1 VRHWLKEKRVS
12 REALILLV
20 CLFLSLFHNLGFFR
34 KVVAAYPL
42 SLGHGV
48 FLLSLW
54 VVLTGLSFLL
64 FSLLA
69 VGRALKPVLLFALVL
84 ASLISFMTN
93 SFGVVA
99 DETMILN
106 MVKTD
111 PGEIRDLL
119 GWKLFAYVFLLG
131 ILPAAGLWLAKVKQE
146 SWRRALF
153 LRARS
158 VGVATLIVAAAVALN
173 GKFYASFFR
182 EHKEIRSYINP
193 AYSIYSAAK
202 FVAHKIGDSE
212 LGLVAFG
219 RDSKVPPTDTDRELI
234 ILVVG
239 ETARADHFSLNGY
252 GKETNP
258 LLKQEGVVS
267 LKNMWS
273 CGTSTAV
280 SVPCMFS
287 AFGREGYSDRKGQST
302 ENLLDVLANTKRVSV
317 LWRDNNSDSKGV
329 AVRVPYEDF
338 KEPRNNPICDEEC
351 RDEGMLSG
359 LQAYIDGKKDGDI
372 FIVLH
377 QMGNHGPA
385 YYKRYPRDFEQFK
398 PACRTNELSQCSA
411 EEISNAYDNAILYT
425 DYFLSKVIGL
435 LKQNSAKFETAM
447 MYVSDHGESL
457 GEHGI
462 YLHGLPYMIAPEAQ
476 KRPAAVVWLGEA
488 LRAEID
494 EAGLKSRAGG
504 PLSHDNVFHSIL
516 GFFEVDTKVYRKDL
530 DIFH

>member
-1 VRHWLKEKRVS
+1 MRQWLKKREFS
-12 REALILLV
+12 GEALIFSV
-20 CLFLSLFHNLGFFR
+20 CLFLSVFHNWGFFH
-34 KVVAAYPL
+34 KTIAAYPL
-42 SLGHGV
+42 SIPHGI
-48 FLLSLW
+48 FLASLW
-54 VVLTGLSFLL
+54 VVLVALL
-64 FSLLA
+64 FLFLGMVA
-69 VGRALKPVLLFALVL
+69 VGRAMKPVLVFSLLL

-111 PGEIRDLL
+111 PAEMRDLL
-119 GWKLFAYVFLLG
+119 SLKLFLYLLALG
-131 ILPAAGLWLAKVKQE
+131 ILPAMVVSWVRVKPGG
-146 SWRRALF
+146 WRRQLLSRGRALG
-153 LRARS
+153 LALLAV
-158 VGVATLIVAAAVALN
+158 VGAVALN

-193 AYSIYSAAK
+193 AYSVYSAVK
-202 FVAHKIGDSE
+202 FVGHKFGAAD

-219 RDSKVPPTDTDRELI
+219 RDSMVPASDIDRELI
-234 ILVVG
+234 VLVVG

-252 GKETNP
+252 ERETNP
-258 LLKQEGVVS
+258 LLKQEGVIS
-267 LKNMWS
+267 LKDMWS

-287 AFGREGYSDRKGQST
+287 AFGRDGYTDRKGQST

-329 AVRVPYEDF
+329 AVRVPFEDF
-338 KEPRNNPICDEEC
+338 KDPKNNPVCDEEC
-351 RDEGMLSG
+351 RDEGMLAG
-359 LQAYIDGKKDGDI
+359 LQAYIDGKKEGDI
-372 FIVLH
+372 LIVLH

-385 YYKRYPRDFEQFK
+385 YYKRYPAAFEKFK

-411 EEISNAYDNAILYT
+411 EEINNAYDNAILYT
-425 DYFLSKVIGL
+425 DYFLSQVIGL
-435 LKQNSAKFETAM
+435 LKRNSSGFETAM

-457 GEHGI
+457 GEHGV

-494 EAGLKSRAGG
+494 EAGLRRRAEA
-504 PLSHDNVFHSIL
+504 PLSHDNVFHSVL